1 MHIASFFIGDGGTK
15 QFGVYSLGL
24 SQAHK
29 EVPMRRIVKLLLLLC
44 FLPTQSFASCPDWP
58 QSRLD
63 LETQALTAQLLHW
76 DTRYHQYG
84 QSLINDATYDSLR
97 HKQSDWLRCAGR
109 PLSEANPPR
118 DASSAS
124 SPLIQHPFAHTG
136 LKKLRDESALARWII
151 GRQDLWVQPKIDGVA
166 VTLVYQKGKLV
177 SLMSRGDGLM
187 GQNWT
192 SKAAFI
198 PAILPKIADTRE
210 QLTLQGELFLLMNG
224 HQQKESGGVNAR
236 SKVAGAMMRHS
247 PSATL
252 SQLGLFIWSWPDG
265 PKTIEARLSELTK
278 LGFPLA
284 ESFSQPVATSQDIA
298 HWREAW
304 FNQPLPF
311 VTDGVVV
318 RQGQEPAGRYWKNN
332 TADWA
337 IAWKYPPEA
346 QLAEIRSIET
356 LVGRRG
362 KLTVIVHLKAIKLDD
377 KRVTKVSIGSPQ
389 KLREWDLAPGD
400 HVSIVLAGQG
410 IPVLEKVVW
419 RVKQRPNS
427 DAILMNDY
435 TPLTCFKPT
444 EGCEQQFL
452 SRLTWLSGP
461 NALKLRGLGEATWRS
476 LMNDKKVTDLADWLN
491 LTPESIAATSGLGPK
506 QGQNIYAELQLA
518 KQKTFRQ
525 WLSAIGFPT
534 FALNVAATQ
543 KHWREVESLTAE
555 GWQKS
560 VGIGKKR
567 VGDILAFI
575 HHPDVQELAEFLG
588 QQRIPAFD
596 LTGMPE

>member
-1 MHIASFFIGDGGTK
+1 MHLASLFIGDGGTK
-15 QFGVYSLGL
+15 QFGIYSLGF

-29 EVPMRRIVKLLLLLC
+29 EVPMRQIVKLLLMLC
-44 FLPTQSFASCPDWP
+44 FLPAQCFAACPDWP
-58 QSRLD
+58 HSRLN

-76 DTRYHQYG
+76 DRRYHHFG
-84 QSLINDATYDSLR
+84 QSLIDDATYDSLR
-97 HKQSDWLRCAGR
+97 NKESDWLRCAGL
-109 PLSEANPPR
+109 PVSEAIPPR
-118 DASSAS
+118 EASSAQDAVT
-124 SPLIQHPFAHTG
+124 QHPFAHTG
-136 LKKLRDESALARWII
+136 LKKIRDEAALTRWLS
-151 GRQDLWVQPKIDGVA
+151 GREDLWVQPKIDGVA

-187 GQNWT
+187 GQDWT
-192 SKAAFI
+192 AKAAFI
-198 PAILPKIADTRE
+198 PAILPTIPDRRE
-210 QLTLQGELFLLMNG
+210 QLVLQGELYLLMNG
-224 HQQKESGGVNAR
+224 HQQANSGGMNAR
-236 SKVAGAMMRHS
+236 AKVAGAMMRHS
-247 PSATL
+247 PSTTL

-265 PKTIEARLSELTK
+265 PKTMQARLRELTT

-284 ESFSQPVATSQDIA
+284 ESFSQPVKLAKDIA
-298 HWREAW
+298 HWREQW
-304 FNQPLPF
+304 FRQSLPF
-311 VTDGVVV
+311 ATDGVVI

-332 TADWA
+332 TAEWA
-337 IAWKYPPEA
+337 IAWKYPPQT

-362 KLTVIVHLKAIKLDD
+362 KRTVIVHLNAIKLDD
-377 KRVTKVSIGSPQ
+377 KTVTKVSVGSPE
-389 KLREWDLAPGD
+389 KLRQWDLAPGD

-419 RVKQRPNS
+419 RVKQRPNTP
-427 DAILMNDY
+427 DADINEF
-435 TPLTCFKPT
+435 TALTCFKPT
-444 EGCEQQFL
+444 AGCEQQFL

-461 NALKLRGLGEATWRS
+461 NALKMRGVGEATWRS
-476 LMNDKKVTDLADWLN
+476 LMNDKKVTDLADWLK
-491 LTPESIAATSGLGPK
+491 LTPESIAATPGLGPK

-534 FALNVAATQ
+534 FALNVAASQ

-575 HHPDVQELAEFLG
+575 HHPDVQHLAEFLG
-588 QQRIPAFD
+588 QQHIPAFD
-596 LTGMPE
+596 LAGMAE